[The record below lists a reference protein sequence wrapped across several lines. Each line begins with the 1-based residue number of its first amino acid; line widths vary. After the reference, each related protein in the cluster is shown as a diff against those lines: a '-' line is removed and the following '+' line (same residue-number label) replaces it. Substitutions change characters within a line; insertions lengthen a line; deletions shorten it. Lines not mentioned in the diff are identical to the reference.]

1 MIVDSSV
8 LIAILRGEAE
18 EERFRSILEV
28 RQDSC
33 ISAGTL
39 LESRIMA
46 ISLNVL
52 DELNDLVSELSIR
65 TVPVDERQIAMA
77 AEGFARYGKGRNSAR
92 LNFGD
97 LFAYALA
104 KLRDDSL
111 LFKGNDFSKTDVKQ
125 AV

>member
-1 MIVDSSV
+1 MIVDSSA
-8 LIAILRGEAE
+8 LLAILRGEPE
-18 EERFRSILEV
+18 ESAFRILLEV
-28 RQDSC
+28 RPYSH

-39 LESRIMA
+39 IEARVMA

-65 TVPVDERQIAMA
+65 TVPVDDRQATIA
-77 AEGFARYGKGRNSAR
+77 AEAFAQYGKGRHSAR

-104 KLRDDSL
+104 KLRDEPL
-111 LFKGNDFSKTDVKQ
+111 LFKGGDLAKTDVKS

>member
-1 MIVDSSV
+1 MIVDSSA
-8 LIAILRGEAE
+8 LIAILRGEPE
-18 EERFRSILEV
+18 ESSFRTLLEV
-28 RQDSC
+28 RQDSY

-39 LESRIMA
+39 LEARIMA

-65 TVPVDERQIAMA
+65 TVPVDERQPTIA
-77 AEGFARYGKGRNSAR
+77 AEGFAQYGKGRYSAR

-104 KLRDDSL
+104 KLRDEPL
-111 LFKGNDFSKTDVKQ
+111 LFKGRDFAQTDVKP